1 MMDLESRARA
11 RPQPLRRAPLPVRR
25 AEARRAAR
33 ERIAVAATRPVTRE
47 QLALD
52 PLTHESRAPAA
63 RAIGF
68 FAAALALHALVVG
81 LGVWLGDGAHE
92 FVRDEQQVKIEVREP
107 PPPPPPPPEPEPE
120 PEPVETPPQTPPPK
134 PQPKVERA
142 PAPPPPKAETPPP
155 PPEAKPPPR
164 VVGLSLDSTTEGGS
178 GPSFAVG
185 NTREGETGKRAAD
198 PNKVAPVGVG
208 PIVEQPTES
217 PNRAA
222 SRIPTVGL
230 QYTPAKRKQVIKPPY
245 PEALKAQGIEGDVT
259 VMVTIDATGKVSNV
273 KVVKE
278 AAYAEFNESA
288 RKTALAEEFE
298 PAQKNGA
305 AVPATITFTY
315 RFRLEES

>member
-1 MMDLESRARA
+1 MMELESRARV

-81 LGVWLGDGAHE
+81 LGVWFGDGAHE

-107 PPPPPPPPEPEPE
+107 
-120 PEPVETPPQTPPPK
+120 
-134 PQPKVERA
+134 
-142 PAPPPPKAETPPP
+142 PPPPKAETPPP